1 MKKHFNDLNNF
12 LQTITRIKLDKF
24 IKSSLYSNLTFG
36 KKRGV
41 FQIIL
46 SCKIHVE
53 RDPIYFKWRL
63 LLRTPQRIK
72 SKKTVRKI

>member
-1 MKKHFNDLNNF
+1 MTKHFNYISDDLNIF
-12 LQTITRIKLDKF
+12 LQKITRIKLAAVLKTVYKF
-24 IKSSLYSNLTFG
+24 INSSLFSDLAFG

-53 RDPIYFKWRL
+53 RDPIYFKWGL
-63 LLRTPQRIK
+63 
-72 SKKTVRKI
+72 